1 MSVIPFRKIPSAGPR
16 VFTWTDSET
25 GAPEEQVTATPC
37 RICFGDIAESEPI
50 SYDGRAWNHDK
61 CMTSALAGDLTG
73 AAWRILGSQLA
84 RRPMDFKTPEIR
96 VIVGQLLRG
105 GAGLPI
111 APWDPE
117 NFEE

>member
-1 MSVIPFRKIPSAGPR
+1 MTAPAFRRIGSTGP
-16 VFTWTDSET
+16 VLHTDSET
-25 GAPEEQVTATPC
+25 GATFSDSTPC
-37 RICFGDIAESEPI
+37 RICYGDIAENDLI
-50 SYDGRAWNHDK
+50 SFDGSFWNHTK
-61 CMTSALAGDLTG
+61 CMTASLCGDLTG

-96 VIVGQLLRG
+96 VIVSQLLRG

-117 NFEE
+117 NFED

>member
-1 MSVIPFRKIPSAGPR
+1 MTSPAFRRMPSSGP
-16 VFTWTDSET
+16 VVTTDSET
-25 GAPEEQVTATPC
+25 GATFAQGSPC
-37 RICFGDIAESEPI
+37 RICYGEIAEGDAI
-50 SYDGRAWNHDK
+50 SFDGAFWNHAK

-117 NFEE
+117 NFED